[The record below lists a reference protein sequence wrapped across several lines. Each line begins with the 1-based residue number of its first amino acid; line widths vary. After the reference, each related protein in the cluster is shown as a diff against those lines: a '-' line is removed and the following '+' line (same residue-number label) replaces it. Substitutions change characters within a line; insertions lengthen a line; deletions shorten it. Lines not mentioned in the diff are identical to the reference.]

1 MISDEREV
9 TFCRLYARLGNIR
22 EAAIQ
27 AGLPPEDALAVGL
40 DILGKKKNRR
50 LVKQLRAVLSEELG
64 SSVVCG
70 LMRLAFGD
78 ITDAVRL
85 LNAEEPLSS
94 EELSRL
100 DLINVSEIKRVKG
113 GGMEIKF
120 FDRQKAMEKLLE
132 LSGDS
137 DRRSAAQNLLGALIG
152 DGEDEL

>member
-1 MISDEREV
+1 MISEKRELV
-9 TFCRLYARLGNIR
+9 FCRLYARLGSIR
-22 EAAIQ
+22 EAAVQ
-27 AGLPPEDALAVGL
+27 AGFAQGDALSAGM
-40 DILGKKKNRR
+40 DILSKKKYQHLIRR
-50 LVKQLRAVLSEELG
+50 LRSTLCSDI
-64 SSVVCG
+64 SDSVVCG

-85 LNAEEPLSS
+85 LNAEEPLTS

-132 LSGDS
+132 LSGDT
-137 DRRSAAQNLLGALIG
+137 DRRSAAQNLLNALVG
-152 DGEDEL
+152 DGENEL